1 MDEVTKF
8 RERLKKIG
16 IEIELKGNA
25 PWIYLDKVNGNKV
38 KPEDWLNANHGHCI
52 AWFPKRH
59 DDEFTLNWYDIELTF
74 NIIRKY
80 R

>member
-16 IEIELKGNA
+16 IDLELKGNA
-25 PWIYLDKVNGNKV
+25 PWIYLDKVNGNRIQR
-38 KPEDWLNANHGHCI
+38 EDYSANHGYTI
-52 AWFPKRH
+52 AWFPMLH
-59 DDEFTLNWYDIELTF
+59 DDEFTLNWHDIKKTF
-74 NIIRKY
+74 EIIRKY